1 MCPVDLLSWQPQ
13 RNTFDLP
20 LPTVWSSSFV
30 DPEVQPRLSGNV
42 RAVEIS
48 LEPPKTT
55 RRVIMA
61 TRINNMSDI

>member
-1 MCPVDLLSWQPQ
+1 M
-13 RNTFDLP
+13 
-20 LPTVWSSSFV
+20 

-42 RAVEIS
+42 WAVEIS
-48 LEPPKTT
+48 PVPPKTT

>member
-1 MCPVDLLSWQPQ
+1 MDRLSWQPQ
-13 RNTFDLP
+13 RNTFNLP
-20 LPTVWSSSFV
+20 LPTVWSRSFV

-42 RAVEIS
+42 WAVEIS
-48 LEPPKTT
+48 PEPPKTT